1 MPATLKDIAEKV
13 GKSVTTVS
21 RALHDYD
28 DVSLDT
34 KERVRLVADDLGYSP
49 HTYAQRLQ
57 KQRSDTIGF
66 VIPTFEPRLSD
77 PFFSEF
83 LAGVGNNAAQLG
95 YDLLVSTQPAGEK
108 EQEVYRK
115 MLEGGRVDGFI
126 IVRTRCEDSRI
137 QYLINK
143 EAPFIA
149 FGSVEG
155 ENTFPF
161 VDEDGA
167 HGMRLVADHL
177 VTLGHTHIACI
188 APTPELTFSNLRL
201 GGLRMGLNNHGI
213 TLDEALIRFGDLTQ
227 QSGFEHAQ
235 DLLRMTNPP
244 TAIVACNDLMAL
256 GAMSATRELDLVVG
270 RDIAIT
276 GFDDIPMATYCNP
289 PLTTVHQPV
298 YKIGGMVCEML
309 VDLIEGNPRE
319 QQQIVLKPNL
329 MVRQSCGEDPI
340 TTSQT

>member
-66 VIPTFEPRLSD
+66 VIPIFGPRFSD

-95 YDLLVSTQPAGEK
+95 YDLLVATQPVGEE
-108 EQEVYRK
+108 EQNVYRK

-155 ENTFPF
+155 RTPS
-161 VDEDGA
+161 
-167 HGMRLVADHL
+167 HL
-177 VTLGHTHIACI
+177 LMKTE
-188 APTPELTFSNLRL
+188 P
-201 GGLRMGLNNHGI
+201 MGC
-213 TLDEALIRFGDLTQ
+213 
-227 QSGFEHAQ
+227 
-235 DLLRMTNPP
+235 
-244 TAIVACNDLMAL
+244 VWW
-256 GAMSATRELDLVVG
+256 
-270 RDIAIT
+270 
-276 GFDDIPMATYCNP
+276 
-289 PLTTVHQPV
+289 
-298 YKIGGMVCEML
+298 
-309 VDLIEGNPRE
+309 
-319 QQQIVLKPNL
+319 
-329 MVRQSCGEDPI
+329 PI
-340 TTSQT
+340 IL